1 MKTSWFSRAAA
12 AGALVAAAGLLAACG
27 SGSTVQQLTPT
38 RFMAVGDG
46 MIDLGHDG
54 KRYTINDGSMLWTQQ
69 LASHFGLTLAD
80 SSTGGLSYA
89 RGNARITAAD
99 PTGGGAP
106 SLSAQVDALLARLN
120 NKFADSDVII
130 LSGGHTDIVT
140 AVNETGI
147 SATTTATVKA
157 AGAALGD
164 LAKRLSQAGAKHVV
178 VSGVYNLGLSPW
190 ARAQGEAKANAIR
203 DLSVAFNDAMLL
215 SLADTKW
222 GRTVLAINPGLFYN
236 LIANETKD
244 PLFANAKDPV
254 CTTPDATT
262 CTNNTLVS
270 GAKVEQYLFADKL
283 YFTPLANRLYGSSSY
298 GNNAYSSLRDHW

>member
-1 MKTSWFSRAAA
+1 M
-12 AGALVAAAGLLAACG
+12 
-27 SGSTVQQLTPT
+27 
-38 RFMAVGDG
+38 
-46 MIDLGHDG
+46 
-54 KRYTINDGSMLWTQQ
+54 
-69 LASHFGLTLAD
+69 
-80 SSTGGLSYA
+80 
-89 RGNARITAAD
+89 
-99 PTGGGAP
+99 
-106 SLSAQVDALLARLN
+106 DALLARLN
-120 NKFADSDVII
+120 NKFEDSDVII

-157 AGAALGD
+157 AGTALGD
-164 LAKRLSQAGAKHVV
+164 LAKRLSEAGAKHVV

>member
-12 AGALVAAAGLLAACG
+12 VALAAAASLLAACG

-120 NKFADSDVII
+120 PWAAIVAALFYADMMAGADQMQSSAEVPKSLVDLIRGLII
-130 LSGGHTDIVT
+130 LMI
-140 AVNETGI
+140 
-147 SATTTATVKA
+147 TATFVWNWRRRR
-157 AGAALGD
+157 G
-164 LAKRLSQAGAKHVV
+164 GAKN
-178 VSGVYNLGLSPW
+178 GD
-190 ARAQGEAKANAIR
+190 NAPAPQTAACPAEPAGDTEGIR
-203 DLSVAFNDAMLL
+203 
-215 SLADTKW
+215 
-222 GRTVLAINPGLFYN
+222 
-236 LIANETKD
+236 
-244 PLFANAKDPV
+244 
-254 CTTPDATT
+254 
-262 CTNNTLVS
+262 
-270 GAKVEQYLFADKL
+270 
-283 YFTPLANRLYGSSSY
+283 
-298 GNNAYSSLRDHW
+298 

>member
-1 MKTSWFSRAAA
+1 
-12 AGALVAAAGLLAACG
+12 
-27 SGSTVQQLTPT
+27 
-38 RFMAVGDG
+38 
-46 MIDLGHDG
+46 
-54 KRYTINDGSMLWTQQ
+54 
-69 LASHFGLTLAD
+69 
-80 SSTGGLSYA
+80 
-89 RGNARITAAD
+89 
-99 PTGGGAP
+99 
-106 SLSAQVDALLARLN
+106 VDALLARLN
-120 NKFADSDVII
+120 NKFEDSDVII

-147 SATTTATVKA
+147 STTTTATVKA
-157 AGAALGD
+157 AGTALGD
-164 LAKRLSQAGAKHVV
+164 LAKRLSEAGAKHVV

>member
-12 AGALVAAAGLLAACG
+12 VALVAAASLLAACG

-120 NKFADSDVII
+120 NKFEDSDVII

-157 AGAALGD
+157 AGTALGD
-164 LAKRLSQAGAKHVV
+164 LAKRLSEAGAKHVV

-203 DLSVAFNDAMLL
+203 DLSV
-215 SLADTKW
+215 
-222 GRTVLAINPGLFYN
+222 AINPGLFYN

>member
-12 AGALVAAAGLLAACG
+12 VALVAAASLLAACG

-89 RGNARITAAD
+89 RGNARITATD

-120 NKFADSDVII
+120 NKFEDSDVII

-157 AGAALGD
+157 AGTALGD
-164 LAKRLSQAGAKHVV
+164 LAKRLSEAGAKHVV

>member
-12 AGALVAAAGLLAACG
+12 VALVAAASLLAACG

-89 RGNARITAAD
+89 RGNARIIAAD

-120 NKFADSDVII
+120 NKFEDSDVII

-157 AGAALGD
+157 AGTALGD
-164 LAKRLSQAGAKHVV
+164 LAKRLSEAGAKHVV

-254 CTTPDATT
+254 CITPDATT

>member
-12 AGALVAAAGLLAACG
+12 VALVAAASLLAACG

-106 SLSAQVDALLARLN
+106 SLSAQADALLARLN
-120 NKFADSDVII
+120 NKFEDSDVII

-157 AGAALGD
+157 AGTALGD
-164 LAKRLSQAGAKHVV
+164 LAKRLSEAGAKHVV